1 MPHPLADCWFIT
13 GSTASGKS
21 ALGVQLA
28 RELNGEILSLDSMAI
43 YRHMDIGT
51 AKPTLAEQGGIPH
64 HLIDIL
70 DPHEEFSVAQYLAL
84 AQATVNDI
92 RARGKTPIFVG
103 GTPLY
108 LKTLLRGFFEGPPA
122 DWRLREE
129 LEEEARAKSWDTLF
143 TRLEQVDPAAAARI
157 ERNDQRRIVRALEVY
172 ELTGKPLS
180 DLQREFERETPAA
193 ELRAFILDWPRPI
206 MHQRI
211 NARVEQMIAAGLIA
225 ETEALLKLPHGL
237 GRTALQAVGYAEIR
251 EHLSGQKTLNEAIMR
266 IQARTRQFAKRQMTW
281 FRSLGELRWITM
293 NESGST
299 TAILADILSQG
310 RAVQFP
316 LHD

>member
-1 MPHPLADCWFIT
+1 MKHPLADCWFLT

-21 ALGVQLA
+21 VLGVQLA

-51 AKPTLAEQGGIPH
+51 AKPSPAEQGEIPH

-129 LEEEARAKSWDTLF
+129 LEEEARAKSWDTLY

-172 ELTGKPLS
+172 ELTGRPLS
-180 DLQREFERETPAA
+180 ELQREFERETPSA
-193 ELRAFILDWPRPI
+193 ELRVFILDWPRPI
-206 MHQRI
+206 MHERI
-211 NARVEQMIAAGLIA
+211 NARVEQMIAAGLVA
-225 ETEALLKLPHGL
+225 ETEALLKLPQGL

-251 EHLSGQKTLNEAIMR
+251 EHLSGQKSLNEAILR

-281 FRSLGELRWITM
+281 FRSLGELRWVTM
-293 NESGST
+293 EKSRGSD
-299 TAILADILSQG
+299 AILAEILGQG
-310 RAVQFP
+310 RAV
-316 LHD
+316 LDDI

>member
-1 MPHPLADCWFIT
+1 MPHPLADCWFLT
-13 GSTASGKS
+13 GPTASGKS

-64 HLIDIL
+64 HLLDIR
-70 DPHEEFSVAQYLAL
+70 DPHEEFSVAQYRELAL
-84 AQATVNDI
+84 CTVDDI

-108 LKTLLRGFFEGPPA
+108 LKVMLRGFFEGPPA

-129 LEEEARAKSWDTLF
+129 LEEEARAKNWDTLY

-172 ELTGKPLS
+172 ELTGTPLS
-180 DLQREFERETPAA
+180 ELQREFERETPAA

-211 NARVEQMIAAGLIA
+211 NARVEQMLAAGLVA
-225 ETEALLKLPHGL
+225 ETENLLKLPQGL

-251 EHLSGQKTLNEAIMR
+251 EHLAGQKSLKEAILR

-293 NESGST
+293 DPSRGGE
-299 TAILADILSQG
+299 AILADILAQG
-310 RAVQFP
+310 RTVAS
-316 LHD
+316 L

>member
-1 MPHPLADCWFIT
+1 MPHPLADCWFLT

-21 ALGVQLA
+21 ALGVLLA

-64 HLIDIL
+64 HLLDIL

-84 AQATVNDI
+84 AQATVADI

-129 LEEEARAKSWDTLF
+129 LEEEARAKNWDTLY
-143 TRLEQVDPAAAARI
+143 TRLEQVDPAAAERI

-180 DLQREFERETPAA
+180 ELQREFERETPAA
-193 ELRAFILDWPRPI
+193 SCVRSSSTGRG
-206 MHQRI
+206 RSCT
-211 NARVEQMIAAGLIA
+211 NGL
-225 ETEALLKLPHGL
+225 TCVSSK
-237 GRTALQAVGYAEIR
+237 
-251 EHLSGQKTLNEAIMR
+251 
-266 IQARTRQFAKRQMTW
+266 
-281 FRSLGELRWITM
+281 
-293 NESGST
+293 
-299 TAILADILSQG
+299 
-310 RAVQFP
+310 
-316 LHD
+316 

>member
-1 MPHPLADCWFIT
+1 MYHPLADCWFLT

-51 AKPTLAEQGGIPH
+51 AKPTPAEQGGIPH

-70 DPHEEFSVAQYLAL
+70 DPHEEFSVAQYLAR
-84 AQATVNDI
+84 AQKTVDDI

-122 DWRLREE
+122 DWTLRGE
-129 LEEEARAKSWDTLF
+129 LEEEARAKSWDTLY
-143 TRLEQVDPAAAARI
+143 TRLGEVDPAAAARI
-157 ERNDQRRIVRALEVY
+157 EPNDQRRIVRALEVY
-172 ELTGKPLS
+172 ELTGTPLS

-206 MHQRI
+206 MHERI
-211 NARVEQMIAAGLIA
+211 NLRVEQMISAGLIA
-225 ETEALLKLPHGL
+225 ETEKLLKLPQGL

-251 EHLSGQKTLNEAIMR
+251 EYLSGQKSLKEAILR

-281 FRSLGELRWITM
+281 FRSLGELRWVTM
-293 NESGST
+293 DSSKSSDAVLQE
-299 TAILADILSQG
+299 LLQQG
-310 RAVQFP
+310 KVIAT
-316 LHD
+316 

>member
-1 MPHPLADCWFIT
+1 MPHPLADCWFLT
-13 GSTASGKS
+13 GPTASGKS

-43 YRHMDIGT
+43 YRYMDIGT
-51 AKPTLAEQGGIPH
+51 AKPSLAEQGGIPH

-84 AQATVNDI
+84 AQATVDDI

-108 LKTLLRGFFEGPPA
+108 LKTLLRGFFE
-122 DWRLREE
+122 
-129 LEEEARAKSWDTLF
+129 EEARAKSWDTLF
-143 TRLEQVDPAAAARI
+143 TRLEQVDPTAAARI

-180 DLQREFERETPAA
+180 ELQREFERETPAA
-193 ELRAFILDWPRPI
+193 QLRAFILDWPRPI

-211 NARVEQMIAAGLIA
+211 NARVDQMVAAGLVA
-225 ETEALLKLPHGL
+225 ETERLLKLPQGL

-251 EHLSGQKTLNEAIMR
+251 EHLSGQKTLDEAILR

-293 NESGST
+293 SESLG
-299 TAILADILSQG
+299 TAQILADILAQG
-310 RAVQFP
+310 SSVR
-316 LHD
+316 

>member
-1 MPHPLADCWFIT
+1 MPHPLADCWFLT

-28 RELNGEILSLDSMAI
+28 RELNGEILSVDSMAI

-51 AKPTLAEQGGIPH
+51 AKATPAEQGGIPH
-64 HLIDIL
+64 HLLDL
-70 DPHEEFSVAQYLAL
+70 RDPHEEFSVAQYLRAAL
-84 AQATVNDI
+84 AAVDEI
-92 RARGKTPIFVG
+92 RARGKTPVFVG

-108 LKTLLRGFFEGPPA
+108 LKTLLRGLFEGPPA
-122 DWRLREE
+122 DWTLREE
-129 LEEEARAKSWDTLF
+129 LEEEARAKSWDTLY

-172 ELTGKPLS
+172 ELTGTPLS
-180 DLQREFERETPAA
+180 ELQQQFERETPA
-193 ELRAFILDWPRPI
+193 EQLRVFLLDWPRPQ

-211 NARVEQMIAAGLIA
+211 NARVEQMITAGLIA
-225 ETEALLKLPHGL
+225 ETETLLKLPQGL

-251 EHLSGQKTLNEAIMR
+251 EHLSGQKTLKEAVMR

-281 FRSLGELRWITM
+281 FRSLGRVALDY
-293 NESGST
+293 NEPCEVE
-299 TAILADILSQG
+299 
-310 RAVQFP
+310 R
-316 LHD
+316 